1 LLFQSGNTVFQ
12 ELDLGGSPAPIF
24 RDAIKPIADF
34 LNLTAYFLDFA
45 SHVVQRRF
53 IVSDLGTQSI
63 TLSAHRLDVF
73 LGSTAVRPE
82 EGEEG
87 YKRYNEEI
95 AHWSVVSADLS

>member
-1 LLFQSGNTVFQ
+1 M
-12 ELDLGGSPAPIF
+12 
-24 RDAIKPIADF
+24 R
-34 LNLTAYFLDFA
+34 
-45 SHVVQRRF
+45 
-53 IVSDLGTQSI
+53 DLGTQSI